1 MAVAVAAHL
10 EVINRR
16 EVHLLHPSKHTCVIF
31 SVGVG
36 KEKKPYF
43 VFSAASRFASQRKIN
58 VPLFFVK
65 RSYMR
70 KLKKKIQ
77 RFYPRERDMHHAHA
91 CKTLESLMLEVD

>member
-1 MAVAVAAHL
+1 MAAHL

-16 EVHLLHPSKHTCVIF
+16 EVHLLHPSKHTCMIF

-43 VFSAASRFASQRKIN
+43 FFLLRPASHLRGKSMCCFFFLLKEVICAS
-58 VPLFFVK
+58 
-65 RSYMR
+65 
-70 KLKKKIQ
+70 KKKIIQ

-91 CKTLESLMLEVD
+91 CKTLESLVLEVD